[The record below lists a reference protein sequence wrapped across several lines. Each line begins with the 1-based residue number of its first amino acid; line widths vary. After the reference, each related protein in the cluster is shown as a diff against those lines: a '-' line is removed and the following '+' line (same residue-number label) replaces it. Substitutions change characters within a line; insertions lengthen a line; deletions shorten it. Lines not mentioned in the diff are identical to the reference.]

1 MSTGTDVNGEV
12 TKEQLNTMDSE
23 AMQPPDSGEKDQEKK
38 MRNENNAQFIVLL
51 KDKESLKKQIE
62 SKDQELEA
70 AKCNI
75 YDLSKKIEKLEEE
88 LKEYH
93 FLKKAVA
100 DVDRIT
106 GNVYDSQSGYKSK
119 KKTPSVRQKDTVKHP
134 TARQK
139 IRKQTSTSTVAVK
152 DTAVTEAPAPA
163 EKDTY
168 KYYSEIAEQFP
179 NIKLST
185 VLSAEKKF
193 IEADTDSSGSID
205 ADELESLLDKND
217 LLFTKQQIRDILKE
231 VDRDNSND
239 LDFFECLAVIEKLQT
254 RRKTNLPPSI
264 QNAQS
269 SKSAVCTLQ

>member
-88 LKEYH
+88 
-93 FLKKAVA
+93 
-100 DVDRIT
+100 
-106 GNVYDSQSGYKSK
+106 SK